1 MAETMPRLNRLHLRQ
16 NDTAISDFTNERA

>member
-1 MAETMPRLNRLHLRQ
+1 MAETMLWLNRFHLRQ